1 MHTNRYQPSAS
12 RPASAGASLLVVA
25 AIAFGATLVG
35 PGVLPDI
42 FVDPVLNTTHIPLD
56 QPKPEPKPIEQV
68 RDTRKDMPV
77 TEPRPHQP
85 DPNVAIQ
92 GTGDPIGSTTD
103 VTPISSNPPGDLGP
117 LSGGGVV
124 ADPPK
129 PPVMIGATVDPRY
142 ADSLQPP
149 YPSSEIRAQTE
160 GKLTARVLVGV
171 DGRVKAIEILR
182 TPSKG
187 LSEATRRHALAR
199 WRFKPA
205 TRDGVPFEDW
215 MTMTLNFRLV
225 D

>member
-1 MHTNRYQPSAS
+1 MHTERYQPSAS
-12 RPASAGASLLVVA
+12 RRASAGASLIVLALVG
-25 AIAFGATLVG
+25 FGATLVG
-35 PGVLPDI
+35 PGVLPEI
-42 FVDPVLNTTHIPLD
+42 LDPVLNTTHIPLE
-56 QPKPEPKPIEQV
+56 QPKPEPEPVKQV
-68 RDTRKDMPV
+68 RDERKVVAV
-77 TEPRPHQP
+77 TQPLPHQP
-85 DPNVAIQ
+85 DPIVK
-92 GTGDPIGSTTD
+92 TTSTSDPIGSTTEY
-103 VTPISSNPPGDLGP
+103 TPITNNPPADPGP
-117 LSGGGVV
+117 PSGGVI

-129 PPVMIGATVDPRY
+129 PPVLIGATVDPRY
-142 ADSLQPP
+142 SDSLQPP
-149 YPSSEIRAQTE
+149 YPTSEIRAQTE

-205 TRDGVPFEDW
+205 TRDGVPYEDW

>member
-1 MHTNRYQPSAS
+1 MHTERYQPSAS
-12 RPASAGASLLVVA
+12 RPASAGASLLVLALVG
-25 AIAFGATLVG
+25 FGATLVG
-35 PGVLPDI
+35 PTVIPILT
-42 FVDPVLNTTHIPLD
+42 DPPIKIISVPIE
-56 QPKPEPKPIEQV
+56 QPKPDPKPIEKA
-68 RDTRKDMPV
+68 RDRKEIP
-77 TEPRPHQP
+77 TTQPLPHQP
-85 DPNVAIQ
+85 DPIVKTESAS
-92 GTGDPIGSTTD
+92 GPIGSTTEY
-103 VTPISSNPPGDLGP
+103 TPITSNPPADPGP
-117 LSGGGVV
+117 ASGGTVV
-124 ADPPK
+124 DPPK

-171 DGRVKAIEILR
+171 DGRVKAIEILK

-187 LSEATRRHALAR
+187 LSEATRRHALSK

-205 TRDGVPFEDW
+205 TRDGVPYEDW

>member
-12 RPASAGASLLVVA
+12 RPASVGASLLVLA
-25 AIAFGATLVG
+25 AVGFGATLVG
-35 PGVLPDI
+35 PGILPGPLKEKI
-42 FVDPVLNTTHIPLD
+42 LQTRNIPIP
-56 QPKPEPKPIEQV
+56 QPIPTSPPPKPTTEKVVEQRTTPI
-68 RDTRKDMPV
+68 
-77 TEPRPHQP
+77 PHQP
-85 DPNVAIQ
+85 DQLVKTPTEAGPVT
-92 GTGDPIGSTTD
+92 GTSSFPP
-103 VTPISSNPPGDLGP
+103 VTSDPPGTFGP
-117 LSGGGVV
+117 PSGGTTV

-205 TRDGVPFEDW
+205 TRDGVPYEEW

>member
-12 RPASAGASLLVVA
+12 RPASVGASLLVLA
-25 AIAFGATLVG
+25 AVGFGATLVG
-35 PGVLPDI
+35 PGVLPGPI
-42 FVDPVLNTTHIPLD
+42 IEKILKTSHIPLD
-56 QPKPEPKPIEQV
+56 PPKPTPPPPKPETQKVVERRTTPA
-68 RDTRKDMPV
+68 
-77 TEPRPHQP
+77 PHQSDPLVTTRTKAGSFTSTP
-85 DPNVAIQ
+85 DF
-92 GTGDPIGSTTD
+92 
-103 VTPISSNPPGDLGP
+103 TPITSDPPADPGP
-117 LSGGGVV
+117 ASTGIVT
-124 ADPPK
+124 DPPK

-171 DGRVKAIEILR
+171 DGRVKAIEIIR

-205 TRDGVPFEDW
+205 TRDGVPYEDW